1 MKNSFEQLA
10 AFVASAHYE
19 QMPAAVAGQT
29 RKHTLDT
36 LGAALAGAAAVE
48 TRITREAL
56 AATEPPGDAVL
67 WGTSLAL
74 APRQAALVNG
84 VAAHAYELDDT
95 GGCDHSGAVVLP
107 ALFALLPTLAQP
119 VSGKHL
125 LTSIA
130 VGYDVGRRVLEAFGG
145 YRPHNEAG
153 WHSTGTCGAFGAA
166 AAAAHLLRLDPQQ
179 SLSCLGIA
187 GSLASGLWAFI
198 HDGSMTKK
206 LHAGRAAES
215 GVLAALLARQGM
227 SGPSR
232 LFDPVWGGF
241 LQTLARGPVDV
252 EALSR
257 HLAADWRITNCAI
270 KPHASCRDTHA
281 GVDAVDRLLAR
292 VPLPADS
299 IRRIEVRLNTFLA
312 GMVGGKQIT
321 TLPAAQMSL
330 PYAIA
335 ARILF
340 GSATLSSYEE
350 HRRAD
355 PKLAALIARIEIV
368 VDDAIAGSDRTSVVI
383 ETDSDRHEELTTTPL
398 GAPSNPVSD
407 AALRAKYDELACRSI
422 PAAQAERLAG
432 RILALDQLE
441 DARPLCEL
449 LAAPR

>member
-1 MKNSFEQLA
+1 
-10 AFVASAHYE
+10 
-19 QMPAAVAGQT
+19 
-29 RKHTLDT
+29 
-36 LGAALAGAAAVE
+36 
-48 TRITREAL
+48 
-56 AATEPPGDAVL
+56 
-67 WGTSLAL
+67 
-74 APRQAALVNG
+74 
-84 VAAHAYELDDT
+84 
-95 GGCDHSGAVVLP
+95 
-107 ALFALLPTLAQP
+107 
-119 VSGKHL
+119 
-125 LTSIA
+125 
-130 VGYDVGRRVLEAFGG
+130 VLEAFGG

-227 SGPSR
+227 SGPRR

-350 HRRAD
+350 HRRSD

-383 ETDSDRHEELTTTPL
+383 ETDSGRHEELTTTPL

>member
-1 MKNSFEQLA
+1 MSTFAQLA
-10 AFVASAHYE
+10 AFVATARFE
-19 QMPAAVAGQT
+19 QMPGPVVAQT
-29 RKHTLDT
+29 RRHTLDT
-36 LGAALAGAAAVE
+36 LGAALAGTDAVE
-48 TRITREAL
+48 TTITREAL
-56 AATEPPGDAVL
+56 MATEPAGSAAL
-67 WGTSLAL
+67 WGTAHAL

-84 VAAHAYELDDT
+84 VAAHAFELDDT

-107 ALFALLPTLAQP
+107 ALFALLPSLEKP
-119 VSGKHL
+119 VSGEHL

-166 AAAAHLLRLDPQQ
+166 AAAAHLLGLDERR
-179 SLSCLGIA
+179 SLSCLAIA

-215 GVLAALLARQGM
+215 GVLAALLARHGM

-241 LQTLARGPVDV
+241 LQTLSRAPVDV
-252 EALSR
+252 HALSR
-257 HLAADWRITNCAI
+257 ELGSDWRITNCAI

-281 GVDAVDRLLAR
+281 GVDAVDRILHR
-292 VPLPADS
+292 VALEPAS
-299 IRRIEVRLNTFLA
+299 VRRVEVRLNSFLA
-312 GMVGGKQIT
+312 GMVGGKQID

-330 PYAIA
+330 PYAIS
-335 ARILF
+335 ARLLF

-350 HRRAD
+350 ERRKD
-355 PKLAALIARIEIV
+355 PAMAALIQRIEII
-368 VDDAIAGSDRTSVVI
+368 VDDTIAGSDQTAVI
-383 ETDSDRHEELTTTPL
+383 IEAADGRHVEPTTTPL

-407 AALRAKYDELACRSI
+407 EALLAKYNDLARRAI
-422 PAAQAERLAG
+422 PAAQADQLAAH
-432 RILALDQLE
+432 ILALDRID
-441 DARPLCEL
+441 DARGLCAL
-449 LAAPR
+449 LTAAT